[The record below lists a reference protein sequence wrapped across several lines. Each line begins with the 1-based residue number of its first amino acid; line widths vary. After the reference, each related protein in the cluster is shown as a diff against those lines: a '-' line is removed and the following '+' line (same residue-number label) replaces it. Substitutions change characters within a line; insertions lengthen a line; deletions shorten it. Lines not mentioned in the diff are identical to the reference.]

1 MFSQNRMCEL
11 TVVTKMSTSQ
21 ELCLTFLLVGKTGSG
36 KSCTGNFILGDK
48 VFKDS
53 DLFQSET
60 NQIQVRSATVDGYTL
75 TVVDTPGVMHTGLD
89 LEAIKLKTCNE
100 MKEAVSK
107 CPDEGKMAVVIVLK
121 YGDRFTEENKTTVD
135 ILKQMFGEENLCR
148 SCVIVMTY
156 GDEYVKKYKGNKQFK
171 VWMEEQKGA
180 LSELLDKLVH
190 YRCVLFN
197 NKCKD
202 SQDVQRQ
209 RQRIIDLVNDLD
221 QGYTKAQF
229 SLLKRQHHRLVF
241 ETKVG
246 RMKRDYYQKINK
258 LYECFH
264 SICTLSKCLDTYDN
278 LNSALRNYLEELNK
292 ADDPRTIFYREGE
305 PLFFD
310 ELRGKLYTL
319 ETMVEKQQ
327 KLDEYVIDLKSLTE
341 KLEKCILLNTFDE
354 LDNLEK
360 KFNYLS
366 ENITQITVTFNNKLE
381 MAQTKLLEAKQI
393 RTHNML
399 GSQLEGL
406 QTEFKAIGIPALVS
420 TFSELLDKIKKLGDT
435 IEAENNALGGMVDL
449 LEAVEDFKERLES
462 KKIDN
467 DIWIG
472 WTTTSVIL
480 TGASVGTAFIPFA
493 GWPITVALNLIP
505 VFGRLIHIKVAQYQ
519 RSRRSAISMNTRY
532 LTLLLVGKT
541 GSGISS
547 TANTILGQHTF
558 ETSDNSNTETSQVQ
572 VKTVIEDGFSLTVV
586 DTPGLMYTGLDSD
599 ETKLKAC
606 NGLQEAVSK
615 CPDKGQT
622 VVIIVLKYGDRFSE
636 ENRTVLHILKQMFG
650 EGNFGQSFVLVVTY
664 GDVYD
669 LKYPNGQMFDS
680 WIKGQTNDVGD
691 LLSLVQYRCV
701 KVNNKCKDA
710 GKKRAQRKSLFDLV
724 TSLEHGYS
732 REQFSQLHKQHHRLR
747 LEAKLSKKQAFY
759 RLKELKWS
767 KKFYLTSLTSKD
779 SNSYDLLSRK
789 ISKHLEEMD
798 GMDGGERIFYNEEE
812 SRFFAGFRKRL
823 ELLERNV
830 KTEQAIVKHE
840 NLIDQLTED
849 LDTIGSNW
857 GIDEINHHEE
867 KLKIVKEKFASDK
880 DFCLRFKLHKAESRL
895 KESKRNKISEEF
907 RAKINKLRT
916 DWESVKRHIT
926 SVSSFVRLIDS
937 LDEVNLEL
945 TKHSRHLKGLEDL
958 LNEVEDLSFQMHSFE
973 KDLMKFSYKINNSNM
988 WLIIAV
994 IIACLSIITGLI
1006 IASSVFAVVAVLLT
1020 IMVLLFLVFG
1030 RWLPTIFVTAQMRDQ
1045 ESFTLQGIESK
1056 ESM

>member
-1 MFSQNRMCEL
+1 VTRDFISIWICLKKKTQKKLTSFVHGLVTKREKERERERERERESDEKMNAASHLSSKSYAEDESAPASFRLVILVPRKYLIHSVHSKRPHPLELDHYKLFPTPLFAVSTTPQKGKTFFLQNY
-11 TVVTKMSTSQ
+11 TKMSTSQ

-135 ILKQMFGEENLCR
+135 ILKQMFGEENLCK

-264 SICTLSKCLDTYDN
+264 SICTLSKRLDTYDN

-327 KLDEYVIDLKSLTE
+327 KLDE
-341 KLEKCILLNTFDE
+341 N
-354 LDNLEK
+354 
-360 KFNYLS
+360 
-366 ENITQITVTFNNKLE
+366 LE
-381 MAQTKLLEAKQI
+381 MAQTKLLKAKQI

-505 VFGRLIHIKVAQYQ
+505 VFGRFIHIKVAQYQ
-519 RSRRSAISMNTRY
+519 RSRKSAISMNTRY

-586 DTPGLMYTGLDSD
+586 DTPGLMYTGLDSV

-710 GKKRAQRKSLFDLV
+710 
-724 TSLEHGYS
+724 
-732 REQFSQLHKQHHRLR
+732 
-747 LEAKLSKKQAFY
+747 
-759 RLKELKWS
+759 
-767 KKFYLTSLTSKD
+767 D
-779 SNSYDLLSRK
+779 SNSYELLSRK

-798 GMDGGERIFYNEEE
+798 GMDSGEGIFYNEEE
-812 SRFFAGFRKRL
+812 SR
-823 ELLERNV
+823 
-830 KTEQAIVKHE
+830 
-840 NLIDQLTED
+840 
-849 LDTIGSNW
+849 
-857 GIDEINHHEE
+857 
-867 KLKIVKEKFASDK
+867 
-880 DFCLRFKLHKAESRL
+880 
-895 KESKRNKISEEF
+895 
-907 RAKINKLRT
+907 
-916 DWESVKRHIT
+916 
-926 SVSSFVRLIDS
+926 
-937 LDEVNLEL
+937 
-945 TKHSRHLKGLEDL
+945 
-958 LNEVEDLSFQMHSFE
+958 
-973 KDLMKFSYKINNSNM
+973 
-988 WLIIAV
+988 LIIA
-994 IIACLSIITGLI
+994 T
-1006 IASSVFAVVAVLLT
+1006 SVFAVVAVLLT
-1020 IMVLLFLVFG
+1020 IMVLLFLIFG
-1030 RWLPTIFVTAQMRDQ
+1030 RRLPTIFVTAQMRDQ
-1045 ESFTLQGIESK
+1045 GKHTINIT
-1056 ESM
+1056 